1 MVIAY
6 FATYT
11 VNGDYEANKPNE
23 HGALITDVPE
33 CFNPFFVA
41 SGDAAHYGDTI
52 NEQLISLE
60 LMEVTKDA
68 EIH

>member
-1 MVIAY
+1 MEIAY

-11 VNGDYEANKPNE
+11 VNGDYETNKPNE

-41 SGDAAHYGDTI
+41 AGDAGRYGDTI
-52 NEQLISLE
+52 KEQLISLE
-60 LMEVTKDA
+60 LMEVQKD
-68 EIH
+68 EN